1 MSAEKTER
9 LINLTLGLL
18 SSKRYLTKNEIFR
31 NVAGYSGSPETME
44 RMFERDKD
52 ELRNMGIEIEVGQID
67 PLFEDEVGYLIKSSD
82 IQIQPTDFS
91 KEELMLMTMAANT
104 WKESVFSDVSNNA
117 LMKLASIDSQITLN
131 KVAISTFNEDGITL
145 LQFEKIIEA
154 IKDRKFLSFLY
165 NDKDRL
171 IAPYALKSLNG
182 FWYLIGKDQ
191 GLQIKVFK
199 IIRIQSEIKIISN
212 KPSFDIP
219 SDFNVDEFLKK
230 ENKEKEKVAFLL
242 IRENRVMALRNKG
255 KVSPAPNGWEKL
267 EISFDDLNQLT
278 TEILWYADDV
288 VVESPRE
295 LRDQVIQ
302 SLQELING

>member
-182 FWYLIGKDQ
+182 FWYLIGQDQ

-230 ENKEKEKVAFLL
+230 ENNEKEKVATLL

-255 KVSPAPNGWEKL
+255 KVSPATNGWEKL

>member
-1 MSAEKTER
+1 
-9 LINLTLGLL
+9 
-18 SSKRYLTKNEIFR
+18 
-31 NVAGYSGSPETME
+31 ME

-171 IAPYALKSLNG
+171 IAPYALKFLNG
-182 FWYLIGKDQ
+182 FWYLIGQDQ

-199 IIRIQSEIKIISN
+199 IIRIQSEIKSISN

-230 ENKEKEKVAFLL
+230 ENKEKKKVATLL

-267 EISFDDLNQLT
+267 EIPFDDLNQLT